1 MVREPC
7 PQPGSFSPFSPGSE
21 HRSSRANLTPKP
33 QRLTSL
39 LNCYWGKGGYSSS
52 YTRNFILKM
61 YFSLSIFI
69 SKLHSETTAKVTRPP
84 HPRFSLGLIYCSFKP
99 MTLQARLRGKHQP
112 VVMVTAV
119 VTIFTGTQ
127 ARSGNLQTFQ

>member
-1 MVREPC
+1 
-7 PQPGSFSPFSPGSE
+7 
-21 HRSSRANLTPKP
+21 
-33 QRLTSL
+33 
-39 LNCYWGKGGYSSS
+39 
-52 YTRNFILKM
+52 M

-69 SKLHSETTAKVTRPP
+69 SKLHSETTAKITPSPP

-99 MTLQARLRGKHQP
+99 MTLQALLREKHQP

-127 ARSGNLQTFQ
+127 AHSGNLQTFQ